1 MAAPRF
7 FFFFFNERIWFIA
20 SVGHLNLTSIRLGLW
35 FSLFHFFFFF
45 SVALFLEISGFTE
58 TELAFFFSKISNP
71 ITENLDLIFS
81 FCEWVG

>member
-1 MAAPRF
+1 MVFP
-7 FFFFFNERIWFIA
+7 
-20 SVGHLNLTSIRLGLW
+20 
-35 FSLFHFFFFF
+35 FSFFFFFF

-81 FCEWVG
+81 FGEWVG